1 MSSNTTFSLLGNP
14 NCGKTAVF
22 NLLTGLD
29 QKVSNYP
36 GITVERKIANVQI
49 NAQKTIRLEDFPGA
63 YSIIPQ
69 SLDEKIVS
77 DAILEWITN
86 TDSQP
91 DGIIY
96 VADITNLRRNL
107 FFLTQLMPLNIP
119 IILLLNMSDVVSENV
134 IDIDLLQKNTGIHKI
149 IAFSAAKKS
158 GLDILKDTLSSFDI
172 KAPKKHSCMPLSKE
186 YKKLI
191 KPLTDKLF
199 IAVTS
204 SFPIPPLSMNLNVS
218 SKSFNFSQSNLTP
231 VPPCKGDLVSN
242 KNKSTVCSRKIRELH
257 SFSQRI
263 EIWSI

>member
-1 MSSNTTFSLLGNP
+1 MIKYKPRIALLGNP
-14 NCGKTAVF
+14 NVGKTAVF

-77 DAILEWITN
+77 DAILEWIKN
-86 TDSQP
+86 PASKP

-119 IILLLNMSDVVSENV
+119 IILNDGIN
-134 IDIDLLQKNTGIHKI
+134 IKNYLTKI
-149 IAFSAAKKS
+149 YI
-158 GLDILKDTLSSFDI
+158 
-172 KAPKKHSCMPLSKE
+172 
-186 YKKLI
+186 Y
-191 KPLTDKLF
+191 
-199 IAVTS
+199 
-204 SFPIPPLSMNLNVS
+204 
-218 SKSFNFSQSNLTP
+218 
-231 VPPCKGDLVSN
+231 
-242 KNKSTVCSRKIRELH
+242 
-257 SFSQRI
+257 
-263 EIWSI
+263 SIYRHPA